1 MIYIEN
7 RCTDP
12 AHNLA
17 LEQHFFETLPAGRS
31 CFMLWQ
37 NRPAVIIGRYQ
48 NTVEEIN
55 ERFVRENDIRVV
67 RRMTGGGAVYH
78 DLGNLNYSFIS
89 PVEDA
94 AELDFGFFCQPIIR
108 ALATLGVTAEV
119 SGRNDIVI
127 DGRKVSGTAQHVGG
141 GRVLHHGT
149 LLFDVDFARMA
160 ASLTPNKGQV
170 LSDSSKSVRSRVTN
184 IREHL
189 VTDTD
194 LEGFWALLRKNIV
207 DAQGMP
213 VYTVTDAD
221 EAAAA
226 AIARGRYDTW
236 DWNYGLSP
244 ACAVRKTRRIDGCG
258 TLQLGL
264 DVENGRL
271 RTLTLHG
278 DFFARKPFE
287 DVLAA
292 LAGRRLELSDLA
304 DALRGVDMSE
314 YIHRLSTEDFLRAIL
329 E

>member
-17 LEQHFFETLPAGRS
+17 MEQYFFETLPAGRS

-37 NRPAVIIGRYQ
+37 NCPAVIIGRYQ

-55 ERFVRENDIRVV
+55 ERFVRENGIRVV

-89 PVEDA
+89 PVADA
-94 AELDFGFFCQPIIR
+94 AELDFSFFCQPIIR
-108 ALATLGVTAEV
+108 ALASLGVRAEV

-127 DGRKVSGTAQHVGG
+127 DGKKVSGTAQHVGG

-149 LLFDVDFARMA
+149 LLFDVDFSRMA
-160 ASLTPNKGQV
+160 SALTPNKGQV
-170 LSDSSKSVRSRVTN
+170 VSDSSKSVRARVTN

-189 VTDTD
+189 GTDTD
-194 LEGFWALLRKNIV
+194 MEGFWSLLRQNIV
-207 DAQGMP
+207 DAQSMP
-213 VYTVTDAD
+213 VYNVTDAD

-226 AIARGRYDTW
+226 VIARERYDTW

-244 ACAVRKTRRIDGCG
+244 ACAVRKTRRVEGCG
-258 TLQLGL
+258 TLQIGL
-264 DVENGRL
+264 DVENGRI
-271 RTLTLHG
+271 RALTLHG
-278 DFFARKPFE
+278 DFFTRQPF
-287 DVLAA
+287 DAVINA
-292 LAGRRLELSDLA
+292 LIGRRLDAADCA
-304 DALRGVDMSE
+304 DALRGVDVSA
-314 YIHRLSTEDFLRAIL
+314 YIHRLGTEDLLRAVL
-329 E
+329 D